1 MLEKIENGKTMSKAE
16 LEKLILE
23 ETKELS
29 TDILVEVLDFI
40 QFIKA
45 KKNKRIRSRSFEKKL
60 VKELTGLN
68 NISLAHLEEEF
79 ANYKELYPRE
89 R

>member
-1 MLEKIENGKTMSKAE
+1 MSKAE
-16 LEKLILE
+16 LEKLISE

-29 TDILVEVLDFI
+29 TDILIEVLDFI

-45 KKNKRIRSRSFEKKL
+45 KKYKRTGSKSFENKL
-60 VKELTGLN
+60 VKELTDLN
-68 NISLAHLEEEF
+68 NISLTHLEEEF

>member
-1 MLEKIENGKTMSKAE
+1 MSKAE

-23 ETKELS
+23 ETRGLS
-29 TDILVEVLDFI
+29 TDILIEVLDFI

-45 KKNKRIRSRSFEKKL
+45 KKYKKTGRKSFENKL
-60 VKELTGLN
+60 VKELTELN

-79 ANYKELYPRE
+79 SNYKELYPRE

>member
-1 MLEKIENGKTMSKAE
+1 MSKAE

-29 TDILVEVLDFI
+29 IDILIEVLDFI
-40 QFIKA
+40 QFMKA
-45 KKNKRIRSRSFEKKL
+45 KKYKRTGRKSFENKL
-60 VKELTGLN
+60 VKELTDLD

>member
-1 MLEKIENGKTMSKAE
+1 MSKAE

-29 TDILVEVLDFI
+29 TDILLEILDFI
-40 QFIKA
+40 QFIKTR
-45 KKNKRIRSRSFEKKL
+45 KYKRIRRKSFEKESA
-60 VKELTGLN
+60 KELTDLN

>member
-1 MLEKIENGKTMSKAE
+1 LKKENGKNMSKAE

-29 TDILVEVLDFI
+29 TDILMEVLDFI

-45 KKNKRIRSRSFEKKL
+45 KKYNRTRRKSFEKKL
-60 VKELTGLN
+60 VKELTDLN

-79 ANYKELYPRE
+79 ANYKELYP
-89 R
+89 

>member
-16 LEKLILE
+16 LEKLIVE

>member
-1 MLEKIENGKTMSKAE
+1 MSKAE
-16 LEKLILE
+16 LEKLIME

-29 TDILVEVLDFI
+29 TDILMEVLDFI

-45 KKNKRIRSRSFEKKL
+45 KRYKRSKRKSFEKKL
-60 VKELTGLN
+60 AKELTDLN

-89 R
+89 Q